1 MIVIDK
7 PLLAEFR
14 AKRVCEHCGRAIIGP
29 AEPHHWKP
37 KGMGGGSRIDAR
49 VNLASLC
56 RRCHQMAED
65 GNIPR
70 ETILAIIAQREGM
83 LQDEVQAEIWRLLG
97 EKRSIG
103 GEG

>member
-1 MIVIDK
+1 MIVINK

-14 AKRVCEHCGRAIIGP
+14 AKLVCEHCGRAIIGP

-37 KGMGGGSRIDAR
+37 KGMGGGSRLDIR
-49 VNLASLC
+49 CNLIALDS
-56 RRCHQMAED
+56 RCHRMAED

-97 EKRSIG
+97 KR
-103 GEG
+103 E